1 MLAKELSLGNSSTEK
16 TTPDES
22 ISVLIFAAILKGEWR
37 K

>member
-1 MLAKELSLGNSSTEK
+1 MLAKELSTEK